1 MDPTIID
8 ALYRASQAGVEIQLN
23 IRGICCL
30 QPGVAGIS
38 ERIRVVSIIDRYLEH
53 ARVFH
58 FHHGGDDLV
67 FISSADWMPRNLDK
81 RIELLVPVEDR
92 QARDKL
98 IEMLELQ
105 MKDTVKGRELDS
117 DGRYARAKAQGDSKS
132 GLRSQW
138 ALQQKA
144 VQISQDHQQQKLT
157 EFETHQSHV

>member
-1 MDPTIID
+1 
-8 ALYRASQAGVEIQLN
+8 
-23 IRGICCL
+23 
-30 QPGVAGIS
+30 
-38 ERIRVVSIIDRYLEH
+38 
-53 ARVFH
+53 
-58 FHHGGDDLV
+58 
-67 FISSADWMPRNLDK
+67 MPRNLDK

-92 QARDKL
+92 QARGKL

-117 DGRYARAKAQGDSKS
+117 DGRYARAKAQGDSMS

-144 VQISQDHQQQKLT
+144 VQTSQDHQQQKLT